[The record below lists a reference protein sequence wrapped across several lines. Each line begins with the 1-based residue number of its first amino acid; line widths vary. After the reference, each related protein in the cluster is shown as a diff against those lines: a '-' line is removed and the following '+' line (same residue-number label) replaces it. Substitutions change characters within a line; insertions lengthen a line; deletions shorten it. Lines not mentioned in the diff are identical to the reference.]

1 MSDAKTWVENL
12 LGSAAHS
19 NYDGP
24 LGLKGNLIWILA
36 QRPAESLKFLV
47 NTAKETLSDPS
58 QWPRFSPDVLRQM
71 AAVVLNFRGKTAE
84 EISQA
89 VRQEVTKG
97 GEWNEERLSRLTAI
111 LEVLL
116 AQSPHRWRLSL
127 LRLRDEAADPRLKE
141 RLEKILKENAEAAQD
156 PGLYGSRLL
165 FFMEDIFPSGENA
178 LPKKIPN
185 LFH

>member
-84 EISQA
+84 EI
-89 VRQEVTKG
+89 
-97 GEWNEERLSRLTAI
+97 LSYYY
-111 LEVLL
+111 
-116 AQSPHRWRLSL
+116 
-127 LRLRDEAADPRLKE
+127 
-141 RLEKILKENAEAAQD
+141 
-156 PGLYGSRLL
+156 PGATVARPMS
-165 FFMEDIFPSGENA
+165 E
-178 LPKKIPN
+178 
-185 LFH
+185 